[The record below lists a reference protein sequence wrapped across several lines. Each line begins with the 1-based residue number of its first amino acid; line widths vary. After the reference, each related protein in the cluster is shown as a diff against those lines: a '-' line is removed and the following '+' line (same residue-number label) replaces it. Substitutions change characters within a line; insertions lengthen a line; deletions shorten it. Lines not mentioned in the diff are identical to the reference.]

1 LIETRYPQ
9 FIDRWQPTRQVTWCL
24 RHLMMEDGHDNDCA
38 QRGWCGRRCLSPRCL
53 HCYATALPLRG
64 RIESVD
70 NQTLLVKARDGT
82 MRNVKLTDDAYVFT
96 LKKASLAD
104 IKPSGLVGIIV
115 KHQMDGSPSQ

>member
-1 LIETRYPQ
+1 MITIMRSVVGAAAVVFSLVASIAVAQ
-9 FIDRWQPTRQVTWCL
+9 F
-24 RHLMMEDGHDNDCA
+24 
-38 QRGWCGRRCLSPRCL
+38 S
-53 HCYATALPLRG
+53 LPLRG